1 MHVERELKFGIH
13 SAAAAQRLL
22 RVLPA
27 AAKPERRQV
36 HSVYYDTPDQRLRN
50 AGAALRLRRIGGRW
64 LQALKAPQGAQSGLA
79 ARAEWEIPAPR
90 ARLDCALFPREEV
103 RAATGLDMLRLA
115 RDLRPAFAT
124 RFERRAVLLAL
135 GHGVRA
141 EACIDRGRIEAGGAH
156 EPILEL
162 ELELKEGELGPMIGL
177 AETLVAP
184 FGLTLERASKA
195 ERGYRLANSTKP
207 EPPAKWQRPSID
219 EEAAASDAFAAL
231 CGAALAQIAA
241 NAPGVARGGDPEYL
255 HQLRVGLRRLLSA
268 LRAFRPLLRR
278 KRADS
283 VSRPLRSMMR
293 VLGAARDWDV
303 FRETLAHAEASKD
316 LAARARYKA
325 TSARRAART
334 LVQSAAFQSAQLRA
348 LRWLHGV
355 PWRSD
360 YARAEP
366 LTRFAHRSLDRLH
379 AKLLKR
385 AKHIDW
391 RNAERR
397 HEVRIAVKRLRYA
410 CDFFSGSFPHQA
422 VLPFLA
428 RLSAL
433 QDTLGELNDVAVAR
447 SLLGELDLKQAA
459 PELRAEAGQF
469 RHWLARR
476 ERELIASLASEW
488 TALERRRAYWRPK
501 ATRRAAH

>member
-13 SAAAAQRLL
+13 SPDAAQRLL
-22 RVLPA
+22 RALPA
-27 AAKPERRQV
+27 AARARRQQV
-36 HSVYYDTPDQRLRN
+36 HSVYYDTPDLRLKR
-50 AGAALRLRRIGGRW
+50 AGAALRLRRVGRKW
-64 LQALKAPQGAQSGLA
+64 LQTLKAPQGAQSALA
-79 ARAEWEIPAPR
+79 ARAEWEMPTPR
-90 ARLDCALFPREEV
+90 QRLDCALFPREEV
-103 RAATGLDMLRLA
+103 RAATGLDLLRLA

-124 RFERRAVLLAL
+124 HFERKAVLLAL

-141 EACIDRGRIEAGGAH
+141 EACIDRGQIEAGSAR
-156 EPILEL
+156 ESILEL
-162 ELELKEGELGPMIGL
+162 ELELMEGEPGPMLGL

-195 ERGYRLANSTKP
+195 ERGYRLASSTHP
-207 EPPAKWQRPSID
+207 EPPAKWQRPAID
-219 EEAAASDAFAAL
+219 EEAAASDAFAVL
-231 CGAALAQIAA
+231 CAAALAQIGA
-241 NAPGVARGGDPEYL
+241 NAPGVARGDDPEYL
-255 HQLRVGLRRLLSA
+255 HQLRVGVRRLLSA

-278 KRADS
+278 KHADA
-283 VSRPLRSMMR
+283 VTRQMRGMMR

-303 FRETLAHAEASKD
+303 FRETLQHAAASKE

-325 TSARRAART
+325 TRARRSART
-334 LVQSAAFQSAQLRA
+334 LVTSAAFQTAQLRA
-348 LRWLHGV
+348 LRWLHGM

-360 YARAEP
+360 HARAEP
-366 LTRFAHRSLDRLH
+366 LAHFARRSLDRLH

-385 AKHIDW
+385 AKHVNW
-391 RNAERR
+391 RDAKRR
-397 HEVRIAVKRLRYA
+397 HAVRISVKRLRYA

-433 QDTLGELNDVAVAR
+433 QDTLGELNDVSVAR
-447 SLLGELDLKQAA
+447 TLLEGLDLKAA
-459 PELRAEAGQF
+459 TPGLRAEAGGV

-488 TALERRRAYWRPK
+488 SALGRRRAYWRPK
-501 ATRRAAH
+501 SGRRATQ